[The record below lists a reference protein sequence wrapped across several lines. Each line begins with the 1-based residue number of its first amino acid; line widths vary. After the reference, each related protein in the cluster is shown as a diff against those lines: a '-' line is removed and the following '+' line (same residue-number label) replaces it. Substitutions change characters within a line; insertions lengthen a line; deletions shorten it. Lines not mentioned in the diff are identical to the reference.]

1 MMVNKYI
8 RNGKDEVEIVRGI
21 LSADSYFRFCLVLSI
36 SFTLLYIVASVLGY
50 GYEKWFGGA
59 KSFIGFSNFGW
70 VLVVQFFGL
79 LFGLFLSYP
88 FYRLIVSRF
97 FPQTFKFTGERKENS

>member
-1 MMVNKYI
+1 MIVNKYI

-21 LSADSYFRFCLVLSI
+21 LSVGSYFRFCLALSI
-36 SFTLLYIVASVLGY
+36 SFTLLYLFVSALGY
-50 GYEKWFGGA
+50 GYDKWFGGS
-59 KSFIGFSNFGW
+59 KSLMGFGNYGW
-70 VLVVQFFGL
+70 VLVIQFFGM

-97 FPQTFKFTGERKENS
+97 FPQIFRFSGEREENS